1 MHSIRPGFIFGGVGP
16 DTKGFNMN
24 YGEGLISKVFTWI
37 WHPSN
42 SEETLTDWAG
52 FLVLVLIVSF
62 LWSTVIKMAE

>member
-1 MHSIRPGFIFGGVGP
+1 
-16 DTKGFNMN
+16 MN
-24 YGEGLISKVFTWI
+24 YGQGIISKVFSWI

-42 SEETLTDWAG
+42 SEETVSDWAG